1 LERLFH
7 NSALQEVEG
16 SDELEIHQPP
26 SPPKPEPESIQYLR
40 LFWSYRRFLSR
51 ALLMSLVFTVLV
63 SLLLPRRYESTA
75 TIMPPDS
82 LQGNLG
88 ASVLAAVAGKGEKA
102 ESSLAS
108 MAGGLLGL
116 KSSGALFTELLHSRT
131 VQDRLIDRFQLQK
144 VYWLRYRQD
153 ARTKLDRRTSIS
165 EDHKSG
171 VIAITVTDS
180 DPTRARDLAQ
190 AYVEELNS
198 LLSRVSTSSARRERT
213 FIEQRL
219 VSVKRDLSEAEKQFS
234 VFASQNT
241 ALDIKEQTKAMVES
255 GALLQ
260 GQLIAAESDLQSLE
274 QVYTGSNVRV
284 RAAQA
289 RVAELKR
296 QLQKLTGRDSATLD
310 STPTDEIYPSIRKL
324 PLLGVEWADLYRRM
338 KIQES
343 VYELLN
349 QQYEMARIQEAKE
362 VPTVNIVDVPTLPEK
377 KSFPPRLLVISFG
390 TIILFAVALGWI
402 VVWSKWEQLSGEDPR
417 KRLGVEI
424 WSGVAERWPSLATRV
439 GKVSRLHESN
449 AADPS

>member
-16 SDELEIHQPP
+16 SDEMEIHKPP
-26 SPPKPEPESIQYLR
+26 TPPKPEPESIQHLK
-40 LFWSYRRFLSR
+40 LFWNYRRFLSR
-51 ALLMSLVFTVLV
+51 ALLWSLVITVLV

-88 ASVLAAVAGKGEKA
+88 ASVLAAVAGKGEKG

-116 KSSGALFTELLHSRT
+116 KSSSALFAELLHSRT

-144 VYWLRYRQD
+144 VYWVRYRQD
-153 ARTKLDRRTSIS
+153 ARSKLDRRTSIS

-171 VIAITVTDS
+171 VISITVTDN

-190 AYVEELNS
+190 AYVEELNG

-219 VSVKRDLSEAEKQFS
+219 VSVKQDLSDAEKQFS

-260 GQLIAAESDLQSLE
+260 GQLMAAESDVQSLE

-296 QLQKLTGRDSATLD
+296 QLQKLSGRDSATSD
-310 STPTDEIYPSIRKL
+310 SASTDEIYPSIRKL

-338 KIQES
+338 KIQET

-362 VPTVNIVDVPTLPEK
+362 IPTVNIVDIPNLPEK
-377 KSFPPRLLVISFG
+377 KSFPPRLLIVSVG
-390 TIILFAVALGWI
+390 TIVLFAAALGW
-402 VVWSKWEQLSGEDPR
+402 VVAWSKWQQLSVDDPR
-417 KRLGVEI
+417 KRLGVQV
-424 WSGVAERWPSLATRV
+424 WTGVAERWPSLAARV
-439 GKVSRLHESN
+439 GRLSRLHEST

>member
-1 LERLFH
+1 
-7 NSALQEVEG
+7 
-16 SDELEIHQPP
+16 
-26 SPPKPEPESIQYLR
+26 
-40 LFWSYRRFLSR
+40 
-51 ALLMSLVFTVLV
+51 MSLVFTVLV